1 MNIQSVIF
9 FLNFLQV
16 YMDNHR
22 HQMVLHQISERG
34 INDKKLLEVM
44 ERVPRHLFVNEKLHT
59 SAYDDGPLPIGY
71 DQTISQ
77 PYIVAFMTEQLNV
90 QPYNTVLEIGTG
102 CGYQTAILSQLA
114 KKVFSLERIPELAES
129 AQHRLQEL
137 GYTNVE
143 VINANGWNGYKK
155 EAPYDRIIVTAGAK
169 KIPKPLIDQL
179 AHSSIMVIP
188 VGKILFS
195 QTLRIISKDSDG
207 NVKKKTSL
215 PVRFVRLVNK

>member
-1 MNIQSVIF
+1 
-9 FLNFLQV
+9 
-16 YMDNHR
+16 MDNLR
-22 HQMVLHQISERG
+22 HQMVLRQLSERG
-34 INDKKLLEVM
+34 IKNKIILGVM
-44 ERVPRHLFVNEKLHT
+44 ERVPRHLFIDKEFQNF
-59 SAYDDGPLPIGY
+59 AYDDGPLPIGY

-77 PYIVAFMTEQLNV
+77 PYIVAFMTEQLNI
-90 QPYNTVLEIGTG
+90 QPNHTVLEIGTG

-114 KKVFSLERIPELAES
+114 NKVISLERIPELAES

-137 GYTNVE
+137 GYANVE

-155 EAPYDRIIVTAGAK
+155 KAPYDRIIVTAGAK

-179 AHSSIMVIP
+179 AISGIMIIP

-195 QTLRIISKDSDG
+195 QTLRIISKDSNG
-207 NVKKKTSL
+207 NVIKKTSL